1 MFWKIPPQVQP
12 FPVFFFTVINW
23 PYWALVCAGVLEGC
37 CRGRVPQSQGTF
49 LPHYHCPQEFRY
61 ILNSFHSTAV
71 HSKLWAA
78 AMYIV
83 QCSIYGSVGSVT
95 FSGFG
100 SFWEVNSGFG
110 SLKKYYMDTDWF
122 TVMKIIPVYMFKF
135 LFLRYCIRFTCLDL
149 DPFVRSKEWIR
160 IRNNGKAWSGSG
172 PGPGPGTCMKLYGS
186 NISCHHRN
194 QLFKSANKLC
204 LIEKITK
211 KYIEMLPQMIVL
223 VLLFQYV
230 REGLASLGRL
240 YRTSMRQ
247 GGCRFLPSIYTFW
260 NWNNE
265 TLSFNH
271 CGGFVRLWY
280 WWRSHF

>member
-1 MFWKIPPQVQP
+1 M
-12 FPVFFFTVINW
+12 
-23 PYWALVCAGVLEGC
+23 CAGVLEGC

-78 AMYIV
+78 AVYIV
-83 QCSIYGSVGSVT
+83 QCTIYGSVGSVT

-100 SFWEVNSGFG
+100 SFWEMNSGFG

-172 PGPGPGTCMKLYGS
+172 PGPGPVWNYTDPTSLVIIVTNCS
-186 NISCHHRN
+186 NPQINYVWLKKSRKNILKSCHR
-194 QLFKSANKLC
+194 
-204 LIEKITK
+204 
-211 KYIEMLPQMIVL
+211 
-223 VLLFQYV
+223 
-230 REGLASLGRL
+230 
-240 YRTSMRQ
+240 
-247 GGCRFLPSIYTFW
+247 W
-260 NWNNE
+260 
-265 TLSFNH
+265 
-271 CGGFVRLWY
+271 
-280 WWRSHF
+280 